1 MPFEFAAADAPS
13 VPVYIIADGDPD
25 GVLGGLPAPTRAWA
39 AANGFSG
46 AIGQAL
52 TWADGDGAVAGALA
66 GLAAGG
72 LGGFVLGKR
81 KRPAAV

>member
-1 MPFEFAAADAPS
+1 MPDMSQLPQLLDFLAA
-13 VPVYIIADGDPD
+13 
-25 GVLGGLPAPTRAWA
+25 GGLTL
-39 AANGFSG
+39 GL
-46 AIGQAL
+46 IG
-52 TWADGDGAVAGALA
+52 GAVAGALA